1 MAGWNGL
8 GRVTLT
14 YSWVQD
20 NANGVYITDSR
31 MDQEFQD
38 VVGAL
43 QNCMTLTGETV
54 PVANIP
60 MGGFK
65 FTGYGTTNAPNA
77 RSDIPQAGQV
87 QDSAFMWGGTAT
99 GSANA
104 IALAPTPAITAYA
117 AGQVFRFKAASA
129 NTGTATV
136 AISGLAPQAL
146 VRPGGTKFS
155 GSEILAGAT
164 VEIVYDGAQF
174 QLASFVNPTVSAS
187 WGNATTS
194 VFNVERAARRARQ
207 YAAGL

>member
-1 MAGWNGL
+1 MERTWKSHA
-8 GRVTLT
+8 
-14 YSWVQD
+14 
-20 NANGVYITDSR
+20 
-31 MDQEFQD
+31 D

-65 FTGYGTTNAPNA
+65 FTGYGTGNAPNA

-99 GSANA
+99 GTANA
-104 IALAPTPAITAYA
+104 ILLAPTPAIAAYA
-117 AGQVFRFKAASA
+117 AGQAFRFKAPAA
-129 NTGTATV
+129 NTGAATV
-136 AISGLAPQAL
+136 SINGLAAQAMT
-146 VRPGGTKFS
+146 RPGGTALS

-174 QLASFVNPTVSAS
+174 QLASFVNPTTSTS
-187 WGNATTS
+187 WGNAQTS
-194 VFNVERAARRARQ
+194 VFNIERAARRARQ